1 MNNENFQTIFDCGSS
16 KVRAG
21 IFNKNNQNEAF
32 YAESNFFTYSS
43 DLELKIQNIISS
55 FEKDTNEHLN
65 NIDLMVDSSKMLSI
79 GISTC
84 KKLDGSKLTQ
94 PNVKFLVQEAKQQI
108 IKYYKDYSI
117 AHIIINNYKIDN
129 IDYFSLPDEIQCN
142 LISLDILFICLPADL
157 VRYFKN
163 IFSKTNISI
172 NKIICSSYAKAINY
186 KDKLNLTGNILFV
199 DVGFSKTSV
208 ISCFND
214 KILSLNIL
222 PIGGNHITKDISK
235 ILEIDLEQAEQIK
248 LNFSK
253 SIKPEN
259 NEKISIEML
268 KKIIFSRTEEIL
280 ELSAKSAELNSLL
293 LGQFKMVLMGEGSK
307 ILNNHYKDKISFS
320 NDIDFL
326 EETLENICQSGF
338 EFRMGLNKQE
348 VLMIAKKQIKQGFF
362 EKLFLFNR

>member
-222 PIGGNHITKDISK
+222 PIGGNHIT
-235 ILEIDLEQAEQIK
+235 
-248 LNFSK
+248 
-253 SIKPEN
+253 
-259 NEKISIEML
+259 
-268 KKIIFSRTEEIL
+268 
-280 ELSAKSAELNSLL
+280 
-293 LGQFKMVLMGEGSK
+293 
-307 ILNNHYKDKISFS
+307 
-320 NDIDFL
+320 
-326 EETLENICQSGF
+326 
-338 EFRMGLNKQE
+338 
-348 VLMIAKKQIKQGFF
+348 
-362 EKLFLFNR
+362 